1 MSALQQPTATK
12 KSSRLPSSTSSHGRF
27 SGPPWPEARPD
38 LAKLNLKSLDVV
50 YIRYRRTTFSTFHTM
65 KIALLLFIT
74 FFATSQLKASSA
86 IIINLASQ
94 QLYFFHDSTVVFV
107 TKLST
112 GRKHLPTPRG
122 HYQITEKDVS
132 HTSSIYHVSMPYFM
146 RLDGEAFGI
155 HYGYNPGYPASH
167 GCIRV
172 GSMQEAKMLFRM
184 TPNGTSVI
192 ID

>member
-1 MSALQQPTATK
+1 
-12 KSSRLPSSTSSHGRF
+12 
-27 SGPPWPEARPD
+27 
-38 LAKLNLKSLDVV
+38 
-50 YIRYRRTTFSTFHTM
+50 M
-65 KIALLLFIT
+65 KFVLLLLIVS
-74 FFATSQLKASSA
+74 FATLQAKASSA
-86 IIINLASQ
+86 IIINLAAQ
-94 QLYFFHDSTVVFV
+94 QLYLYQNSKVVFV

-122 HYQITEKDVS
+122 TYQITEKDVS
-132 HTSSIYHVSMPYFM
+132 HTSSIYHVPMPYFM

-172 GSMQEAKMLFRM
+172 GSMSEARTLFHL

-192 ID
+192 IH

>member
-1 MSALQQPTATK
+1 
-12 KSSRLPSSTSSHGRF
+12 
-27 SGPPWPEARPD
+27 
-38 LAKLNLKSLDVV
+38 
-50 YIRYRRTTFSTFHTM
+50 M
-65 KIALLLFIT
+65 KIILLLLVA
-74 FFATSQLKASSA
+74 FFAALPAKASSA
-86 IIINLASQ
+86 IIINLAAQ
-94 QLYFFHDSTVVFV
+94 QLYLFEDSKVVFV

-122 HYQITEKDVS
+122 HYQITEKDLC

-146 RLDGEAFGI
+146 RLDAEAFGI

-172 GSMQEAKMLFRM
+172 GSMAQAKMLFRM
-184 TPNGTSVI
+184 TPTGTSVI

>member
-1 MSALQQPTATK
+1 MLLYQ
-12 KSSRLPSSTSSHGRF
+12 
-27 SGPPWPEARPD
+27 AR
-38 LAKLNLKSLDVV
+38 
-50 YIRYRRTTFSTFHTM
+50 RRRTDSNADFTTLHRNM
-65 KIALLLFIT
+65 KIALLFLFACLGT
-74 FFATSQLKASSA
+74 FQVKASSA
-86 IIINLASQ
+86 IIINLAAQ
-94 QLYFFHDSTVVFV
+94 RLYLYQDARVVFV

-122 HYQITEKDVS
+122 QYKISEKDLC
-132 HTSSIYHVSMPYFM
+132 HTSTIYHVAMPYFM

-172 GSMQEAKMLFRM
+172 GSMPEAKALFRM

>member
-1 MSALQQPTATK
+1 MKFVLLLLIVSFTALQA
-12 KSSRLPSSTSSHGRF
+12 
-27 SGPPWPEARPD
+27 
-38 LAKLNLKSLDVV
+38 
-50 YIRYRRTTFSTFHTM
+50 
-65 KIALLLFIT
+65 
-74 FFATSQLKASSA
+74 KASSA
-86 IIINLASQ
+86 IIINLAAQ
-94 QLYFFHDSTVVFV
+94 QLYLYQNSKVVFV

-112 GRKHLPTPRG
+112 GRRHLPTPRG
-122 HYQITEKDVS
+122 TYQITEKDAS

-172 GSMQEAKMLFRM
+172 GSMPQAKALFLM
-184 TPNGTSVI
+184 TPTGTSVI

>member
-1 MSALQQPTATK
+1 MSALPQRQLRRSVAACPLRGHPWRFPVLYGLRPPYLARSISNRWTQFRSVPVGQP
-12 KSSRLPSSTSSHGRF
+12 
-27 SGPPWPEARPD
+27 
-38 LAKLNLKSLDVV
+38 
-50 YIRYRRTTFSTFHTM
+50 FSTFHTM
-65 KIALLLFIT
+65 KIALLLLIT
-74 FFATSQLKASSA
+74 CFAASQLRASSA

-94 QLYFFHDSTVVFV
+94 QLYLYHDSTVVFV

-132 HTSSIYHVSMPYFM
+132 HTSTIYHVSMPYFM

>member
-1 MSALQQPTATK
+1 VCQ
-12 KSSRLPSSTSSHGRF
+12 
-27 SGPPWPEARPD
+27 
-38 LAKLNLKSLDVV
+38 LNAPNPN
-50 YIRYRRTTFSTFHTM
+50 M
-65 KIALLLFIT
+65 KITLLLLFS
-74 FFATSQLKASSA
+74 FFVTLPGKATSA
-86 IIINLASQ
+86 ILISLASQ
-94 QLYFFHDSTVVFV
+94 RLYLYQDARVVFV

-122 HYQITEKDVS
+122 HYQITEKDLC

-146 RLDGEAFGI
+146 RLDGEPFGI

-172 GSMQEAKMLFRM
+172 GSMPEAKMLFRM
-184 TPNGTSVI
+184 TPTGTSVI

>member
-1 MSALQQPTATK
+1 MKFVLLLLIVSFAALQA
-12 KSSRLPSSTSSHGRF
+12 
-27 SGPPWPEARPD
+27 
-38 LAKLNLKSLDVV
+38 
-50 YIRYRRTTFSTFHTM
+50 
-65 KIALLLFIT
+65 
-74 FFATSQLKASSA
+74 KASSA
-86 IIINLASQ
+86 IIINLAAQ
-94 QLYFFHDSTVVFV
+94 QLYLYQNSKVVFV

-112 GRKHLPTPRG
+112 GRRHLPTPRG
-122 HYQITEKDVS
+122 TYQITEKDVS
-132 HTSSIYHVSMPYFM
+132 HTSSIYHVPMPYFM

-172 GSMQEAKMLFRM
+172 GSMSEARTLFRL

>member
-1 MSALQQPTATK
+1 
-12 KSSRLPSSTSSHGRF
+12 
-27 SGPPWPEARPD
+27 
-38 LAKLNLKSLDVV
+38 
-50 YIRYRRTTFSTFHTM
+50 M
-65 KIALLLFIT
+65 KFVLLLFIVS
-74 FFATSQLKASSA
+74 FAALQAKASSA
-86 IIINLASQ
+86 IIISLAAQ
-94 QLYFFHDSTVVFV
+94 RLYLYQNSKVVFV

-122 HYQITEKDVS
+122 TYQITEKDVN

-172 GSMQEAKMLFRM
+172 GSMSEARTLFRL
-184 TPNGTSVI
+184 TPSGTSVI